1 MSSKINTGT
10 MNMNYPL
17 PGVNNSTQGFRDN
30 FSSIKMN
37 LDAAKAEID
46 EIQSKAVLKSP
57 LSGSSLNNDVN
68 NNIIRNAQ
76 TLGFR
81 SSTYNLGSNLSGTVS
96 VDLTY
101 GDVQYGGIT
110 VPPIGTDPSTTGIS
124 LQFLKWAPTE
134 TYSSVQLILTVTPGQ
149 KINLPITS
157 TTGVIYGT
165 STIVGFDSS
174 TGDITVPSGVKRLH
188 FQFNTV
194 DCGTTIEI
202 VPVDLG
208 RRATSIEYGTPW
220 STTTGTITVTAGST
234 AITVVGAASLPPS
247 GSTITDSNHKVIG
260 TILTTTGL
268 VTMNLTTAATSS
280 YIGEFY
286 VQKSTGNSGD
296 TVGSI
301 KIDENYFYVCTGT
314 YDGVTAIWKRTQ
326 IGTY

>member
-46 EIQSKAVLKSP
+46 EIQSKALLKSP
-57 LSGSSLNNDVN
+57 LTGSSLNNDVN

-81 SSTYNLGSNLSGTVS
+81 SSTYDLGSNLSGTVS

-101 GDVQYGGIT
+101 GDVQSGIM
-110 VPPIGTDPSTTGIS
+110 VGDIS
-124 LQFLKWAPTE
+124 LSFLKWAPTA

-165 STIVGFDSS
+165 STVVGFDSS
-174 TGDITVPSGVKRLH
+174 TGDITVPSGIKRLH

-220 STTTGTITVTAGST
+220 STATGTITVTSGST
-234 AITVVGAASLPPS
+234 VVTVTGAASLPPS
-247 GSTITDSNHKVIG
+247 GSTITDSNHRVIG
-260 TILTTTGL
+260 TILTTAGL

-280 YIGEFY
+280 YIGIFY
-286 VQKSTGNSGD
+286 VQKSTGNQGD

-301 KIDENYFYVCTGT
+301 KIDENYFYVCTDT

-326 IGTY
+326 IGAY

>member
-30 FSSIKMN
+30 FSSIKLN

-46 EIQSKAVLKSP
+46 EIQSKALLKSP
-57 LSGSSLNNDVN
+57 LTGTSLNNDVN

-101 GDVQYGGIT
+101 GDVQYGGIDKT
-110 VPPIGTDPSTTGIS
+110 ASGIS

-165 STIVGFDSS
+165 TTIIGFDSS
-174 TGDITVPSGVKRLH
+174 TGDITVPSGVSRLH

-208 RRATSIEYGTPW
+208 RRATTIEYDPVTPW
-220 STTTGTITVTAGST
+220 STSTGTITVTSGST
-234 AITVVGAASLPPS
+234 VVTVVGAATLPS
-247 GSTITDSNHKVIG
+247 VGAVITDTNHQVIG
-260 TILTTTGL
+260 TILTTVGL
-268 VTMNLTTAATSS
+268 VTINLTVAATSS
-280 YIGEFY
+280 YIGKFY
-286 VQKSTGNSGD
+286 VQQSTGNSGD
-296 TVGSI
+296 IIGSM
-301 KIDENYFYVCTGT
+301 KIDDNYFYVCTGT
-314 YDGVTAIWKRTQ
+314 YDGVTAIWKRTP

>member
-30 FSSIKMN
+30 FSSIKLN

-46 EIQSKAVLKSP
+46 EIQSKALLKSP
-57 LSGSSLNNDVN
+57 LTGTSLNNDVN

-96 VDLTY
+96 IDLTY
-101 GDVQYGGIT
+101 GDVQYGGI
-110 VPPIGTDPSTTGIS
+110 DPTSTGIS

-174 TGDITVPSGVKRLH
+174 TGDITVPSEVTRLH

-208 RRATSIEYGTPW
+208 RTATSIEYGTPW
-220 STTTGTITVTAGST
+220 STSIGEITVTSGSAVVTVTGATSLPPPGTIITDTDHRVIGIISSTTGTA
-234 AITVVGAASLPPS
+234 
-247 GSTITDSNHKVIG
+247 TI
-260 TILTTTGL
+260 
-268 VTMNLTTAATSS
+268 NLTAAATSS
-280 YIGEFY
+280 YIGKFY
-286 VQKSTGNSGD
+286 VQRSTGNSGD

-301 KIDENYFYVCTGT
+301 KIDDNYFYVCTGT
-314 YDGVTAIWKRTQ
+314 YDGVTAIWKRTL
-326 IGTY
+326 ISTY

>member
-1 MSSKINTGT
+1 

-30 FSSIKMN
+30 FSSIKLN

-46 EIQSKAVLKSP
+46 EIQSKALLKSP
-57 LSGSSLNNDVN
+57 LTGTSLNNDVN

-96 VDLTY
+96 IDLTY
-101 GDVQYGGIT
+101 GDVQYGGI
-110 VPPIGTDPSTTGIS
+110 DPTSTGIS

-174 TGDITVPSGVKRLH
+174 TGDITVPSEVTRLH

-220 STTTGTITVTAGST
+220 STTTGTITVTSGSSV
-234 AITVVGAASLPPS
+234 ITVAGASSLPPS
-247 GSTITDSNHKVIG
+247 GTVITDPNHRVIG
-260 TILTTTGL
+260 TVLTTVG
-268 VTMNLTTAATSS
+268 VTINLTAAATSS
-280 YIGEFY
+280 YIGTY
-286 VQKSTGNSGD
+286 YIQKSTGNAGD
-296 TVGSI
+296 TIGSI
-301 KIDENYFYVCTGT
+301 KIDGNYFYVCTGT

-326 IGTY
+326 IGAY

>member
-1 MSSKINTGT
+1 

-30 FSSIKMN
+30 FSSIKLN

-46 EIQSKAVLKSP
+46 EIQSKALLKSP
-57 LSGSSLNNDVN
+57 LTGSSLNNDVN

-81 SSTYNLGSNLSGTVS
+81 SSTYDLGSNLSGIVS

-101 GDVQYGGIT
+101 GDVQSGIM
-110 VPPIGTDPSTTGIS
+110 VGDIS
-124 LQFLKWAPTE
+124 LAFLKWAPTA

-174 TGDITVPSGVKRLH
+174 TGDITVPSGVTRLH
-188 FQFNTV
+188 FQFNTL

-220 STTTGTITVTAGST
+220 STATGEITVTNGST
-234 AITVVGAASLPPS
+234 VVTVTGATSLPPS
-247 GSTITDSNHKVIG
+247 GTTITDTDHRVIG
-260 TILTTTGL
+260 IIFSTTGTATITL
-268 VTMNLTTAATSS
+268 FTAATSS

-286 VQKSTGNSGD
+286 VQRSTGNSGD
-296 TVGSI
+296 TAGSI
-301 KIDENYFYVCTGT
+301 KIDDSYFYVCTGT
-314 YDGVTAIWKRTQ
+314 YDGVTAIWKRTS

>member
-1 MSSKINTGT
+1 

-101 GDVQYGGIT
+101 GDVQYGGI
-110 VPPIGTDPSTTGIS
+110 DPTSTGIS

-165 STIVGFDSS
+165 STIAGFDSS
-174 TGDITVPSGVKRLH
+174 TGDITVPSEVTRLH
-188 FQFNTV
+188 FQFNTI

-202 VPVDLG
+202 APIDIG
-208 RRATSIEYGTPW
+208 RRSTSIVYGTPW
-220 STTTGTITVTAGST
+220 STTTGTITVAAGST
-234 AITVVGAASLPPS
+234 TATVVGASSLPSS
-247 GSTITDSNHKVIG
+247 GTTITDSRHRVIG
-260 TILTTTGL
+260 TILTTVGL
-268 VTMNLTTAATSS
+268 VTINLTTAATSS
-280 YIGEFY
+280 YIGIYY

-301 KIDENYFYVCTGT
+301 KIDDNYFYVCTST
-314 YDGVTAIWKRTQ
+314 YNGVTAIWKRTP
-326 IGTY
+326 ISTY

>member
-30 FSSIKMN
+30 FSSIKLN

-46 EIQSKAVLKSP
+46 EIQSKALLKSP
-57 LSGSSLNNDVN
+57 LTGTSLNNDVN

-101 GDVQYGGIT
+101 GDVQYGGI
-110 VPPIGTDPSTTGIS
+110 DPTSTGIS

-174 TGDITVPSGVKRLH
+174 TGDITVPSEVTRLH

-208 RRATSIEYGTPW
+208 RTATSIEYGTPW
-220 STTTGTITVTAGST
+220 STSIGEITVTSGST
-234 AITVVGAASLPPS
+234 VVTVTGATSLPPS
-247 GSTITDSNHKVIG
+247 GTTITDTDHRVIG
-260 TILTTTGL
+260 IISSTTGTTTITL
-268 VTMNLTTAATSS
+268 STAATSS
-280 YIGEFY
+280 YIGKFY
-286 VQKSTGNSGD
+286 VQKSTGNQGD
-296 TVGSI
+296 VVGSI
-301 KIDENYFYVCTGT
+301 KIDDNYFYVCTGT
-314 YDGVTAIWKRTQ
+314 YNGVTAIWKRTP
-326 IGTY
+326 IGIY